1 MQELRPRST
10 EMDLL
15 ESWLGSEESAEVQ
28 TAMMVG
34 HEPEKREW
42 RLALGDILSERH
54 GSILLPEPHLERAQV
69 GDGFEDRSHAAA
81 FWVDQPCVERGYM
94 VADARTESEEVLGGE
109 GLVGENVLS
118 ERDARVEKSLDFW
131 LPLLGECYELKEVI
145 IRIDVFNDISNK
157 LCREGRLGHDGYG
170 VSVRGRSREQ
180 NVVQQRSAGSPG
192 TPVITVPT
200 FATCHGR

>member
-109 GLVGENVLS
+109 CLVGDTMFG
-118 ERDARVEKSLDFW
+118 ERDPRVEKSLDFE
-131 LPLLGECYELKEVI
+131 LPLFGERYELEEIVM
-145 IRIDVFNDISNK
+145 RVDMLNDISNK
-157 LCREGRLGHDGYG
+157 LWRESGFIHDRYG
-170 VSVRGRSREQ
+170 LQ
-180 NVVQQRSAGSPG
+180 
-192 TPVITVPT
+192 
-200 FATCHGR
+200 